1 MENHENGSA
10 WLQNGCRDLLL
21 FKAPK
26 LWCSEYIVFKLNS
39 QTPELA
45 GALYL
50 SMYKKIARKGVPSRK
65 PAAPTLHG
73 KAQSQNTAFTNQ
85 ENYDIFTLHA
95 NAPNTPAKS
104 VIHQPRY
111 RAFQPSS
118 STIRFAASVKPRYG
132 SNSSRNP
139 ITSSVP
145 ARGASGSS

>member
-1 MENHENGSA
+1 M
-10 WLQNGCRDLLL
+10 
-21 FKAPK
+21 FIAPE
-26 LWCSEYIVFKLNS
+26 LVFRIHSFLNS
-39 QTPELA
+39 QAPELA
-45 GALYL
+45 GASYL
-50 SMYKKIARKGVPSRK
+50 SMYKRLEERVCRAVSQPRQHY
-65 PAAPTLHG
+65 THG
-73 KAQSQNTAFTNQ
+73 KAHSQNTAFTNQ
-85 ENYDIFTLHA
+85 ENYDIFTFHA

-145 ARGASGSS
+145 ASGASGSS